1 MRIAIYLLFNVLAS
15 PAWANDLLW
24 ERLRTEPNLVVLMR
38 HAQPAGGHPLTWDES
53 GNCKGESMLTEA
65 GKAHAKRIGEEFAKR
80 GLKPAVI
87 SSPMCRCRDTA
98 RLAFGDSVITDAALR
113 EIATADAERANEFE
127 RKAQALIV
135 SYLGSSP
142 VVFVSHRPNID
153 LLSLELIS
161 DGELLVGR
169 ATAKGEI
176 NVLGKIAVQ
185 P

>member
-1 MRIAIYLLFNVLAS
+1 
-15 PAWANDLLW
+15 
-24 ERLRTEPNLVVLMR
+24 
-38 HAQPAGGHPLTWDES
+38 
-53 GNCKGESMLTEA
+53 MLTEA
-65 GKAHAKRIGEEFAKR
+65 GKAHAIKIGEGFAKR

-135 SYLGSSP
+135 SHLGSAP

-153 LLSLELIS
+153 LLTLELIS
-161 DGELLVGR
+161 EGELLVGR
-169 ATAKGEI
+169 ANAKGEI